1 MLEASPRPM
10 TARQAEIHRWM
21 IDYQK
26 ANGKPPT
33 VREIQDRFDIRSP
46 NGAMCHLKALARKG
60 FIGTF
65 PAGESR
71 RYRAVEPSGRPSPV
85 DELTLELCAASF
97 NRHRWKQADEW
108 RRDGDR
114 LVNDDGDT
122 YDATDANAIAYYLDH
137 GQKGDRS

>member
-21 IDYQK
+21 LVYQQ
-26 ANGKPPT
+26 ANRKPPT
-33 VREIQDRFDIRSP
+33 VRSLCKAFGGMNVNGMMNHLRFI
-46 NGAMCHLKALARKG
+46 AKKG
-60 FIGTF
+60 FFETSD
-65 PAGESR
+65 AGESR
-71 RYRAVEPSGRPSPV
+71 RYRAVVPSGRPSPV